1 MNTLLATL
9 AQRDPAPFDSI
20 VHIGCGPYAVLEDY
34 APLESKHLLLVEA
47 DPEAFAELAERHAG
61 SESVTLVQA
70 LVRGGVGEAAFHRY
84 SLPMLNSPLGIGR
97 LREIYPRVELL
108 ETLPMQATALAA
120 LLSERAPAL
129 GERNLLVLDIP
140 GQEAA
145 VFPSLTQAFL
155 EKFEWILVFGGR
167 EPWHDGGEPLKK
179 SAQALAGFFFE
190 TIDQS
195 ADDPAWP
202 FLLLRRDSAKAEMQA
217 ELEKRASLLVEKA
230 AEIHKQSER
239 NKDLESQNA
248 ALRTERDTLAT
259 EKNALDARLST
270 LAAEREALDS
280 RLSTLVSER
289 DALSTSL
296 AESKAELEKRASV
309 LAAKATEIHQQSEQN
324 KALESQNATL
334 RGKRDS
340 LASEKQALS
349 AEHSALV
356 TSHQQLATEREALS
370 SDLVAKSTLLDVLT
384 KGRVAQDEQMEKML
398 QEKQTLLDQCDAHSA
413 RIADLEKENADLRAH
428 TKSIDEEFGKAEGQL
443 ELIKD
448 IFVREALR

>member
-20 VHIGCGPYAVLEDY
+20 VHIGCGPYAGLEDY

-145 VFPSLTQAFL
+145 VFPSLPQAFL
-155 EKFEWILVFGGR
+155 EKFEWILVFGAR

-179 SAQALAGFFFE
+179 TAQALAGFFFE
-190 TIDQS
+190 TIDHS

-202 FLLLRRDSAKAEMQA
+202 FLLLRRDSAKVEMQA
-217 ELEKRASLLVEKA
+217 ELEKRASLLVEKGT
-230 AEIHKQSER
+230 EIHRQSEQ
-239 NKDLESQNA
+239 NKNLESQNA
-248 ALRTERDTLAT
+248 TLRGERDSLAS
-259 EKNALDARLST
+259 EKNALDA
-270 LAAEREALDS
+270 

-309 LAAKATEIHQQSEQN
+309 LAAKATEIHQQSDRN

-334 RGKRDS
+334 RIERDA
-340 LASEKQALS
+340 LQAQRSTLDSRLS
-349 AEHSALV
+349 TLSSEHSTLVSERDAL
-356 TSHQQLATEREALS
+356 
-370 SDLVAKSTLLDVLT
+370 STLLDVLT
-384 KGRVAQDEQMEKML
+384 KGRVAQDEQMEKIL

-448 IFVREALR
+448 IFLREALR